1 MCHASQEIILFIDE
15 AQRRVL
21 YPDPTEFLDYLD
33 AHVEANITTE
43 NLLNLFA

>member
-1 MCHASQEIILFIDE
+1 MYHASQEIILFIDE
-15 AQRRVL
+15 VERGVL

-33 AHVEANITTE
+33 AHIEANITTG